1 MNTNN
6 TESSPLEDDSKHYVG
21 AHFKRIAPSE
31 PESPV
36 ANENTYSDDMD
47 STAQLTPL
55 REVNAPQA
63 TSVPTDSVY
72 PILHSASEEAPTT
85 WESSATTNNTAEDS
99 IPTLVPLNEVDPP
112 TNQIEPLPELRPLE
126 TQVLTSK
133 ASAIPTLDAPAPQ
146 PESRP
151 SLSGIPTLEALPS
164 FEEKATAEVFPEL
177 SPESL
182 GATGDLT
189 ENPFEAQ
196 STDSFELD
204 STASFGAQQQ
214 DIPASINTQPAA
226 YVQPDEP
233 KKRRI
238 WPFVVCGV
246 VGALAIIYVGFAIFF
261 QSHFL
266 PNTKVNGED
275 VSWKGVDELAAHIHE
290 QGAQYKV
297 HVTGD
302 GIDLSIPSKDID
314 FAYDGDAYAEEAGN
328 QIPAWQWPREVAY
341 PQNYSATGAISFDEA
356 KLDKIVRD
364 EVAKVNKK
372 AKGPKNATM
381 TFSEE
386 EDKFV
391 TVPDALGTKIEPDP
405 VVKKVSKTVQTMQP
419 EAVLGD
425 EELVQPTIREDNET
439 LLAGVDKANMLL
451 DSDIHL
457 NIAGTDAKALT
468 RDQIRSWVSLN
479 SKCNLTVNEDAI
491 REWAQGPLSEEFDT
505 VGNAR
510 TYTRPDGKEIT
521 VDESAIADNGSYGW
535 VLDGESLA
543 ATIASNL
550 REGKTDAIDVPML
563 RTADSWNPNG
573 KEWPNRYI
581 DVDLAE
587 QVARMYDD
595 SSKVIWET
603 SFVSGN
609 PIYDGGTHPGA
620 YYIFEKESPMI
631 LIGLDYNMDGKPDYE
646 TPVTYW
652 MPFND
657 GQGLHDANWR
667 WSFGGE
673 IYTYDG
679 SHGCVNLPYDKA
691 QELYNITEVGDV
703 VVVHW

>member
-6 TESSPLEDDSKHYVG
+6 PESSNREDNSKRYVG
-21 AHFKRIAPSE
+21 AHFKRIIPSE

-36 ANENTYSDDMD
+36 ANEGTSMDDMD

-55 REVNAPQA
+55 REVDVPQA
-63 TSVPTDSVY
+63 SSVPTDSVY
-72 PILHSASEEAPTT
+72 PILHSTNEETPSAH
-85 WESSATTNNTAEDS
+85 ESAATTNYAAADS
-99 IPTLVPLNEVDPP
+99 IPTLVPLDEV
-112 TNQIEPLPELRPLE
+112 EPVTEQMESLPELRSLE
-126 TQVLTSK
+126 TQVM
-133 ASAIPTLDAPAPQ
+133 ASQAPTIPTLDASTPQ
-146 PESRP
+146 PETRS
-151 SLSGIPTLEALPS
+151 SLNGIPTLEALPS
-164 FEEKATAEVFPEL
+164 LEEKATEEVFPEL
-177 SPESL
+177 SPDPL
-182 GATGDLT
+182 GATGDLL
-189 ENPFEAQ
+189 EDPFASQ

-204 STASFGAQQQ
+204 STASFGAQPEEV
-214 DIPASINTQPAA
+214 PASINTQPAA
-226 YVQPDEP
+226 YMQPDEP

-238 WPFVVCGV
+238 WPFVVGGV
-246 VGALAIIYVGFAIFF
+246 VGVLSIVYVGFGIFF

-275 VSWKGVDELAAHIHE
+275 VSWQGVDELAAHIHE

-302 GIDLSIPSKDID
+302 GIDLTIPSKDIN

-328 QIPAWQWPREVAY
+328 QIPAWQWPREIVY
-341 PQNYSATGAISFDEA
+341 PQNYSATGAISFDEG
-356 KLDKIVRD
+356 KLESIVRD
-364 EVAKVNKK
+364 EVARVNEN
-372 AKGPKNATM
+372 AKWPRSATM
-381 TFSEE
+381 TYSEE

-391 TVPDALGTKIEPDP
+391 TVPDALGTKVEPDP
-405 VVKKVSKTVQTMQP
+405 VVEKVSATVQTMQP

-425 EELVQPTIREDNET
+425 AELVQPKIREDNKR
-439 LLAGVDKANMLL
+439 LLANIKKANMLL

-457 NIAGTDAKALT
+457 IIAGTDAKALT
-468 RDQIRSWVSLN
+468 RDQIRSWVSMN
-479 SKCNLTVNEDAI
+479 RRRDITVNEDAI
-491 REWAQGPLSEEFDT
+491 REWAQGPLSDEFDT

-510 TYTRPDGKEIT
+510 TYKRPDGKEIT
-521 VDESAIADNGSYGW
+521 VDESAVAENGSYGW

-550 REGKTDAIDVPML
+550 REGNTDAIEVPML

-595 SSKVIWET
+595 NSKVIWET

-620 YYIFEKESPMI
+620 YYIFEKDSPMI

-646 TPVTYW
+646 TPVNYW

-657 GQGLHDANWR
+657 GQGLHDATWR

-691 QELYNITEVGDV
+691 QELYNITEIGDV